1 MERKVVLKILCLTII
16 LLITFFANTIY
27 ADTSQNE
34 ENNIEIKYEYD
45 ENTNQVT
52 AKIISDIELKDTKP
66 TWQLSSDKKSYIKVY
81 SKNERYNTEVID
93 INGNSTI
100 LEVNI
105 DQIKELT
112 IKMEYDYNKL
122 TGQVVAKMISNIE
135 LKDTK
140 PTWKLSEDKL
150 VYTKVY
156 TENMIY
162 QTPAEDKYG
171 NVMNVTINIDQIGKE
186 MPNIQV
192 FNDYDS
198 TTNQVV
204 CKMVSDVQL
213 KDTKPTWKLSEDKI
227 TSTKTF
233 TSNIDYTT
241 PVEDIYGNIINVNI
255 KITKIDEMPPEITL
269 EYKYNSDD
277 TVTVYMKS
285 NEKMGDTKPT
295 WKLSTDKLTYEKI
308 YDSDQTYN
316 TLVTD
321 IYGNGTSVKID
332 FKTKKFIYNQEDNS
346 TIQVRYLYADRK
358 KATVEIIS
366 SIQMKDT
373 KPTWNLSADGYTY
386 TKEYYANEMY
396 TTYIQDVNGVT
407 KEVSI
412 IVNLFENYLVGIDV
426 SHHQGV
432 INWAEVK
439 NSGIDFAIIRVGY
452 GQNFVSQD
460 DRYFER
466 NISECERLGIP
477 YGVYLYSYAVNV
489 ENASSEADHMLRLIK
504 GHNPKYGIWYDLE
517 EENKNVDYVSIA
529 TTFCE
534 KIKSN
539 GYNQVGIYANLD
551 WWNKKLNDSRLD
563 KYDKWV
569 AQWGNSCSYNKPY
582 KMWQYTQTGSVNGIN
597 GNVDMDIL
605 YK

>member
-1 MERKVVLKILCLTII
+1 MERKFIFKILFLA
-16 LLITFFANTIY
+16 ITFIAFFSNTMYAN
-27 ADTSQNE
+27 TSQNG
-34 ENNIEIKYEYD
+34 ENNIDIKIEYD

-66 TWQLSSDKKSYIKVY
+66 TWELSSDKKTYTKVY

-105 DQIKELT
+105 YQIKELA

-150 VYTKVY
+150 VYTKEFS
-156 TENMIY
+156 ENITY
-162 QTPAEDKYG
+162 QTPVEDRYG
-171 NVMNVTINIDQIGKE
+171 NVMNIMINIDQIGKE

-192 FNDYDS
+192 FNQLD
-198 TTNQVV
+198 TNTNQVV
-204 CKMVSDVQL
+204 CKIVSDVPL

-227 TSTKTF
+227 TYIKTF
-233 TSNIDYTT
+233 TNNIDYST
-241 PVEDIYGNIINVNI
+241 PVEDIYGNIVNVNI
-255 KITKIDEMPPEITL
+255 RIKEIDELPPEITL
-269 EYKYNSDD
+269 EYKYNNDD

-285 NEKMGDTKPT
+285 NEEMGDTKPT
-295 WKLSTDKLTYEKI
+295 WKLSEDKLTYEKI
-308 YDSDQTYN
+308 YDSNQTYN
-316 TLVTD
+316 TLVND
-321 IYGNGTSVKID
+321 VYGNETSVKID
-332 FKTKKFIYNQEDNS
+332 FKIKKYIYNQEDNS
-346 TIQVRYLYADRK
+346 TIKVRYLYTDRK
-358 KATVEIIS
+358 KVTVEIIS
-366 SIQMKDT
+366 SIPMKPT
-373 KPTWNLSADGYTY
+373 KPTWKLSEDGYTY

-396 TTYIQDVNGVT
+396 TTYIQDINGVI

-412 IVNLFENYLVGIDV
+412 MVNLFENYLVGIDV

-452 GQNFVSQD
+452 GQNFTSQD

-489 ENASSEADHMLRLIK
+489 ENASSEAEHVLRLIK
-504 GHNPKYGIWYDLE
+504 GHNPTYGIWYDLE
-517 EENKNVDYVSIA
+517 EDNENVNYINIA

-534 KIKSN
+534 KIKAN
-539 GYNQVGIYANLD
+539 GYNQVGIYANLE
-551 WWNKKLNDSRLD
+551 WWNKKLNDSSLD

-569 AQWGNSCSYNKPY
+569 AQWRNSCTYNKPY
-582 KMWQYTQTGSVNGIN
+582 KMWQYTSSGSVNGIK

>member
-1 MERKVVLKILCLTII
+1 MERKIILKILCLAII
-16 LLITFFANTIY
+16 LITFLTNTIY
-27 ADTSQNE
+27 ANTSE
-34 ENNIEIKYEYD
+34 KGENNIEIKYEYD

-66 TWQLSSDKKSYIKVY
+66 TWQLSSDKKTYIKVY
-81 SKNERYNTEVID
+81 SKNEKYNTEVID

-105 DQIKELT
+105 YQIKELT

-122 TGQVVAKMISNIE
+122 TGQVVAQMISNIE

-140 PTWKLSEDKL
+140 PTWELSEDKL
-150 VYTKVY
+150 VYTKVF

-162 QTPAEDKYG
+162 QTPVEDKYG
-171 NVMNVTINIDQIGKE
+171 NVMEVTINIDQIGKE
-186 MPNIQV
+186 KPIIQV
-192 FNDYDS
+192 FNDYDN

-204 CKMVSDVQL
+204 CKMVSDVPL
-213 KDTKPTWKLSEDKI
+213 KDTKPTWKLSEDQI
-227 TSTKTF
+227 AYTKTF
-233 TSNIDYTT
+233 TSNMDYTT

-346 TIQVRYLYADRK
+346 TIKVRYLYADRK

-366 SIQMKDT
+366 SIPMNPT
-373 KPTWNLSADGYTY
+373 KPTWKLSEDGYTY

-396 TTYIQDVNGVT
+396 KTYIQDINGVT

-412 IVNLFENYLVGIDV
+412 MVNLFDNYLLGIDV

-452 GQNFVSQD
+452 GQNFTSQD
-460 DRYFER
+460 DKYFER

-489 ENASSEADHMLRLIK
+489 ENASSEADHVLRLIK
-504 GHNPKYGIWYDLE
+504 GHNPTYGIWYDLE
-517 EENKNVDYVSIA
+517 EDNENVNYINIA

-534 KIKSN
+534 KIKAN
-539 GYNQVGIYANLD
+539 GYNQVGIYANLE
-551 WWNKKLNDSRLD
+551 WWNKKLNDSSLD

-569 AQWGNSCSYNKPY
+569 AQWGNSCTYNKPY
-582 KMWQYTQTGSVNGIN
+582 KMWQYTENGSVNGIK

>member
-66 TWQLSSDKKSYIKVY
+66 TWQLSSDKKTYIKVY

-162 QTPAEDKYG
+162 QTLAEDEYG

-227 TSTKTF
+227 AYTKTF
-233 TSNIDYTT
+233 TGNIDYTT
-241 PVEDIYGNIINVNI
+241 PVEDIYGNIVNVNI
-255 KITKIDEMPPEITL
+255 RITKIDEMPPEITL

-285 NEKMGDTKPT
+285 NEKMGDTKST
-295 WKLSTDKLTYEKI
+295 WKLSADKLTYEKK
-308 YDSDQTYN
+308 YDADQTYD
-316 TLVTD
+316 TLVKD
-321 IYGNGTSVKID
+321 IYGNETSVKID
-332 FKTKKFIYNQEDNS
+332 FKIKKYIYNQEDNS
-346 TIQVRYLYADRK
+346 TIKVRYLYTDRK
-358 KATVEIIS
+358 KVTVEIIS
-366 SIQMKDT
+366 SIPMKPT
-373 KPTWNLSADGYTY
+373 KPTWKLSEDGYTY

-396 TTYIQDVNGVT
+396 TTYIQDINGVI

-412 IVNLFENYLVGIDV
+412 MVNLFENYLVGIDV

-452 GQNFVSQD
+452 GQNFTSQD

-489 ENASSEADHMLRLIK
+489 ENASSEAEHVLRLIK
-504 GHNPKYGIWYDLE
+504 GHNPTYGIWYDLE
-517 EENKNVDYVSIA
+517 EDNENVNYINIA

-534 KIKSN
+534 KIKAN
-539 GYNQVGIYANLD
+539 GYNRVGIYANVE
-551 WWNKKLNDSRLD
+551 WWNKKLNDSSLD

-569 AQWGNSCSYNKPY
+569 AQWRNSCTYNKPY
-582 KMWQYTQTGSVNGIN
+582 KMWQYTSSGSVNGIK